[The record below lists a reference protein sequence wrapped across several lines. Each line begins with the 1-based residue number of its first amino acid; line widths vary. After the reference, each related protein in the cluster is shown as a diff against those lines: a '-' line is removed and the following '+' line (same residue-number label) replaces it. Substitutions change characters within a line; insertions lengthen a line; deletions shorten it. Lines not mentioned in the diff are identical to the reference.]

1 MTTEEWQAK
10 KHGDAPTLRGAVL
23 LREDLAPENLRQK
36 LAERTVVS
44 NQINEEELAQI
55 WDFCIKCDT
64 RFEIVRKT
72 KSPNDIV
79 KLINHIQYQSIVQD
93 REQLEVA
100 NSIPSGPQRI
110 RG

>member
-10 KHGDAPTLRGAVL
+10 KHGDAPIRGAVL

-55 WDFCIKCDT
+55 
-64 RFEIVRKT
+64 
-72 KSPNDIV
+72 
-79 KLINHIQYQSIVQD
+79 
-93 REQLEVA
+93 
-100 NSIPSGPQRI
+100 
-110 RG
+110 